1 MLPKRKMN
9 LNKRNHKAK
18 MLLKNKMKNQRVK
31 NLNMKSNQSKMLPK
45 RKMSLKMRCINKI
58 NQ

>member
-1 MLPKRKMN
+1 MKKIILRRKN
-9 LNKRNHKAK
+9 L
-18 MLLKNKMKNQRVK
+18 NKMKNQRVK